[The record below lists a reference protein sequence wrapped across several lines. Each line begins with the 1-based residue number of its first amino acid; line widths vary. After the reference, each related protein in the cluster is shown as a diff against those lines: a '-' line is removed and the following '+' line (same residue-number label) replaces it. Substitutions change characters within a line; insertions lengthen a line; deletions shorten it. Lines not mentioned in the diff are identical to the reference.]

1 MADDEFGKEIPQAI
15 LRLSMNPSL
24 APQAHYAAFASE
36 FAKHLFAY
44 LSSNK
49 RLVWFVAAGFISSIN
64 GGVELVKYI
73 GSVIHLIIMEL
84 KSLVVIFFSFF

>member
-1 MADDEFGKEIPQAI
+1 MMADDEFGKVISQAI
-15 LRLSMNPSL
+15 LNLSMNPGS
-24 APQAHYAAFASE
+24 APQVPYVAFASE

-44 LSSNK
+44 LNSNK

-84 KSLVVIFFSFF
+84 KSLVVTFF